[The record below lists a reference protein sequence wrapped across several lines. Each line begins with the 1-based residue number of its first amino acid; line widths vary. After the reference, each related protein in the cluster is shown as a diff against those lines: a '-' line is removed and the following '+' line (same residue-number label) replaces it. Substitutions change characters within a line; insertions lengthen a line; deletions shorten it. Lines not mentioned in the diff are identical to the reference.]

1 MHRIQETA
9 AKVVAADT
17 QSSVGAIDQAVM
29 SYSRLCAS
37 IVEVSNAA
45 DLPVTAG
52 QPALAKVAAGLSAL
66 IEGREHIAS
75 ATREL
80 IKVQHAS
87 TLRETAFQCPNGL
100 PAASGRLNRETAPS
114 VMAD

>member
-9 AKVVAADT
+9 AKVVASDT

-37 IVEVSNAA
+37 IVEVSNASA
-45 DLPVTAG
+45 LPVTAG
-52 QPALAKVAAGLSAL
+52 QPALAKVAAGLAAL

-80 IKVQHAS
+80 IKVQQGS
-87 TLRETAFQCPNGL
+87 SLRETAFECPGGL
-100 PAASGRLNRETAPS
+100 PMAKTEPEPVPAMAA
-114 VMAD
+114 D

>member
-9 AKVVAADT
+9 AKVVVDDT

-37 IVEVSNAA
+37 IVEVSNAS

-52 QPALAKVAAGLSAL
+52 QPALAKVAAGLNAL

-75 ATREL
+75 AVREL
-80 IKVQHAS
+80 TKVQRDS
-87 TLRETAFQCPNGL
+87 SLRETAFECPGGL
-100 PAASGRLNRETAPS
+100 PTSGQAGVDAAPKMLLG
-114 VMAD
+114 

>member
-9 AKVVAADT
+9 AKVVASDT
-17 QSSVGAIDQAVM
+17 LSSVGAIDQAVM

-37 IVEVSNAA
+37 IVEVSNAS

-52 QPALAKVAAGLSAL
+52 QPALAKVAAGLTAL

-80 IKVQHAS
+80 LKVQRES
-87 TLRETAFQCPNGL
+87 SLRETAFQCPGGL
-100 PAASGRLNRETAPS
+100 PGTTGSLAAGQFAK
-114 VMAD
+114 AD

>member
-1 MHRIQETA
+1 MHQIAETA
-9 AKVVAADT
+9 ARVVVSDT

-52 QPALAKVAAGLSAL
+52 QPALAKVAAGLTAL

-80 IKVQHAS
+80 IKVQNAS
-87 TLRETAFQCPNGL
+87 TLRETAFQCPGGL
-100 PAASGRLNRETAPS
+100 AKFPAEPQTASAMIGS
-114 VMAD
+114 

>member
-1 MHRIQETA
+1 MHRILESA
-9 AKVVAADT
+9 ARVVVSDT

-52 QPALAKVAAGLSAL
+52 QPALAKVAAGLTAL
-66 IEGREHIAS
+66 VEGREHIAE

-80 IKVQHAS
+80 IKVQRAS
-87 TLRETAFQCPNGL
+87 TLRETAFECPGGL
-100 PAASGRLNRETAPS
+100 PTSAQLATELPAVPAEG
-114 VMAD
+114 

>member
-9 AKVVAADT
+9 AKVVVSDT

-37 IVEVSNAA
+37 IVEVSNAS
-45 DLPVTAG
+45 DLPVTAC
-52 QPALAKVAAGLSAL
+52 QPALAKVAVGLNAL

-75 ATREL
+75 ATHEL
-80 IKVQHAS
+80 IKIQRDS
-87 TLRETAFQCPNGL
+87 TLRETAFECPGGIPTSGVL
-100 PAASGRLNRETAPS
+100 AHQTPADAL
-114 VMAD
+114 V

>member
-1 MHRIQETA
+1 MHRIQETSA
-9 AKVVAADT
+9 QVVVSDT
-17 QSSVGAIDQAVM
+17 QSSVVAIDQAVM

-37 IVEVSNAA
+37 IVEVSNAS

-52 QPALAKVAAGLSAL
+52 QPALAKVAAGLTAL

-80 IKVQHAS
+80 IKVQRDS
-87 TLRETAFQCPNGL
+87 SLRETAFECPGGL
-100 PAASGRLNRETAPS
+100 PTNGQADLDVAPVAAL
-114 VMAD
+114 V

>member
-1 MHRIQETA
+1 MHSIQETA
-9 AKVVAADT
+9 AGVVAGDT

-37 IVEVSNAA
+37 IVEVSNAS

-52 QPALAKVAAGLSAL
+52 QPALASVAAGLSAL
-66 IEGREHIAS
+66 IEGRAHIAS

-80 IKVQHAS
+80 IKVQAAS
-87 TLRETAFQCPNGL
+87 NLRETAFQCPQGL
-100 PAASGRLNRETAPS
+100 PASGMLPTDKSVVTADS
-114 VMAD
+114 

>member
-1 MHRIQETA
+1 MHQIGETA
-9 AKVVAADT
+9 ARVVVSDT

-52 QPALAKVAAGLSAL
+52 QPALAKVAAGLTAL

-80 IKVQHAS
+80 IKVQSAS
-87 TLRETAFQCPNGL
+87 TLRETSFQCPGGL
-100 PAASGRLNRETAPS
+100 PKTS
-114 VMAD
+114 VEPQPIPAMIGS

>member
-9 AKVVAADT
+9 ARVVVGDT

-37 IVEVSNAA
+37 IVEVSNAS
-45 DLPVTAG
+45 DLPVSAG

-80 IKVQHAS
+80 AKVQRDS
-87 TLRETAFQCPNGL
+87 SLRETAFQCPGGL
-100 PAASGRLNRETAPS
+100 PTSGMAEPSTAPS
-114 VMAD
+114 MIVG

>member
-9 AKVVAADT
+9 ARVVVGDA

-29 SYSRLCAS
+29 CYSRLCAS

-52 QPALAKVAAGLSAL
+52 QPALTKVAAGLSAL

-80 IKVQHAS
+80 IKVQAAS
-87 TLRETAFQCPNGL
+87 NLRETAFQCPGGL
-100 PAASGRLNRETAPS
+100 PASGALTPPHPAMS
-114 VMAD
+114 ID

>member
-1 MHRIQETA
+1 MHRIQENA
-9 AKVVAADT
+9 ARVIATDT
-17 QSSVGAIDQAVM
+17 QTSVGAIDQAVM

-45 DLPVTAG
+45 ELPVTAG
-52 QPALAKVAAGLSAL
+52 QPALAKVAAGLAAL

-80 IKVQHAS
+80 IKIQRS
-87 TLRETAFQCPNGL
+87 SNLNETAFHCPGGL
-100 PAASGRLNRETAPS
+100 PTSGCTTAPAPAMVES
-114 VMAD
+114 

>member
-17 QSSVGAIDQAVM
+17 LVSVGAIDQAVM

-45 DLPVTAG
+45 DLPVTTG
-52 QPALAKVAAGLSAL
+52 QPALAKVAAGLAAL
-66 IEGREHIAS
+66 IEGRQHIAS

-80 IKVQHAS
+80 IKVQQAS
-87 TLRETAFQCPNGL
+87 TLRETAFQCPGGL
-100 PAASGRLNRETAPS
+100 PTSGHFDREVAPS
-114 VMAD
+114 AMAG

>member
-9 AKVVAADT
+9 ARVVVGDT

-37 IVEVSNAA
+37 IVEVSNASN
-45 DLPVTAG
+45 LPVTAG
-52 QPALAKVAAGLSAL
+52 QPALAKVAAGLNAL
-66 IEGREHIAS
+66 IEGREHIAA

-80 IKVQHAS
+80 IKVLRDS
-87 TLRETAFQCPNGL
+87 SLRETAFECPGGL
-100 PAASGRLNRETAPS
+100 PMSEVEPS
-114 VMAD
+114 TVPAMVGG

>member
-1 MHRIQETA
+1 MHRIQEAA
-9 AKVVAADT
+9 AKVVVSDT
-17 QSSVGAIDQAVM
+17 QSSVGAIDEAVM

-52 QPALAKVAAGLSAL
+52 QPALAKVAAGLAAL
-66 IEGREHIAS
+66 IEGREHIAA

-80 IKVQHAS
+80 IKVQRDS
-87 TLRETAFQCPNGL
+87 SLRETAFQCPGGL
-100 PAASGRLNRETAPS
+100 PQTGMAEPSAAPAMTAG
-114 VMAD
+114 